1 MKAAEDAGQG
11 GRAAAERAPGH
22 EAARG
27 EPYDPRT
34 VQEKWQERWA
44 ALGPFRASDDPADPR
59 ERFYMVDMFPYP
71 SGDLHMGHAEAYA
84 VGDAMARYFFQRGHN
99 VLHPI
104 GWDAFGLPAENAAIR
119 NNSHPADWTYKNIET
134 QAASF
139 ARYAVSFDWS
149 RRLYTCD
156 PAYYR
161 WNQWLFLR
169 FFERG
174 LAYRKGGYVN
184 WCPKDQTVLANEQV
198 IAGRCERCGTE
209 VVRRVLTQWYFKITE
224 YADRLLADAEA
235 LEGNCPDRVLTM
247 QRNWIGRSTGAD
259 VDFVVEGRDEPI
271 TVYTTRPDTLYGATF
286 MVVAADSTLASELCA
301 EGQRAEFEAY
311 LAQVRKLTDIERQS
325 TDREKTGVF
334 LGVYAV
340 NPVNGE
346 RIPMWAADYVL
357 PDYGTGAIMA
367 VPAHDQRDLDFA
379 RKFGLPVQ
387 IVVATDQPDPAATGV
402 ATPGDGVL
410 VNSGPL
416 DGLSKREAIDRIT
429 DILSGKG
436 LGKAAVNY
444 RLRDWLLSRQR
455 FWGTPIPIIHCPSC
469 GEVPVPEEQLP
480 VELPDLRGADLT
492 PKGVS
497 PLAAATDWVNV
508 ECPKCGGPAKRDT
521 DTMDT
526 FVDSSW
532 YQFRYTSPRYEGGPF
547 RQEDVERWAPVDLY
561 VGGVEHAIL
570 HLLYARF
577 FTKVL
582 QDMGLLSFGEPFTR
596 LINQGQVI
604 NRGKA
609 MSKSLGNGVDLGEQ
623 IALYGVD
630 AIRLTMVFASPPQD
644 DIDWADVNPDAMVK
658 FLGRV
663 RRIAADVAAAG
674 TPQRDFGDGHRDLRR
689 VVHRIVDEV
698 TRQVESFHLN
708 VAVARLM
715 ELVSAVRK
723 AIDSGAGPADP
734 AVREGAEALAVMLS
748 LFAPYTAEECWEV
761 LGGLDHVGPDG
772 IQSVAR
778 ASWPV
783 ADPALLVQET
793 ITCVVQVNGK
803 VRDRLEVSPD
813 ITEAELRDLALAAS
827 GAARALTG
835 LGIQRVVVR
844 PPKLVNIV
852 AALHAAENRYHLA
865 EDGGVIAED
874 RREGRV
880 VGHQPDVPVALLE
893 RLDGGLA
900 VDHGRDDL
908 AVLRVLLL
916 ADDDPVPVGDGSV
929 DHRVTGDLEHEQ
941 VALAD

>member
-1 MKAAEDAGQG
+1 MT
-11 GRAAAERAPGH
+11 AAERAD
-22 EAARG
+22 EAKA
-27 EPYDPRT
+27 YDPRD
-34 VQEKWQERWA
+34 VQDKWQERWA
-44 ALGPFRASDDPADPR
+44 EIEPFRASDDPDDPR
-59 ERFYMVDMFPYP
+59 ERFYLVDMFPYP

-84 VGDAMARYFFQRGHN
+84 IGDAMARYGFLRGKN

-119 NNSHPADWTYKNIET
+119 NNTHPADWTYKNIDT

-139 ARYAVSFDWS
+139 RRYATSFDWS
-149 RRLYTCD
+149 RRLATCD
-156 PAYYR
+156 PEYYH

-169 FFERG
+169 FYERG

-198 IAGRCERCGTE
+198 VAGRCERCGTE

-224 YADRLLADAEA
+224 YADRLLADAAA
-235 LEGNCPDRVLTM
+235 LEGNWPDRVLTM
-247 QRNWIGRSTGAD
+247 QRNWIGRSTGAE
-259 VDFVVEGRDEPI
+259 VDFVVEGRDEPV

-286 MVVAADSTLASELCA
+286 MVVAADSALAAELCA
-301 EGQRAEFEAY
+301 DARRADFEAY
-311 LAQVRKLTDIERQS
+311 LAQVRKLTDIERQE

-379 RKFGLPVQ
+379 RKFGLPVR
-387 IVVATDQPDPAATGV
+387 IVVATDQPDPAQTGV
-402 ATPGDGVL
+402 ATPGDGLL

-416 DGLSKREAIDRIT
+416 DGLAKQAAIAKIT
-429 DILSGKG
+429 EILSGKG
-436 LGKAAVNY
+436 LGQSAVNY

-480 VELPDLRGADLT
+480 VVLPDLRGSDLT
-492 PKGVS
+492 PKGES

-508 ECPKCGGPAKRDT
+508 ECPKCGGAARRDT

-532 YQFRYTSPRYEGGPF
+532 YQFRYCSPHYAGAPF
-547 RQEDVERWAPVDLY
+547 RSDDVNRWAPVDLY

-582 QDMGLLSFGEPFTR
+582 QDLGLIDFGEPFTR
-596 LINQGQVI
+596 LLNQGQVI

-609 MSKSLGNGVDLGEQ
+609 MSKSLGNGVNLGEQ
-623 IALYGVD
+623 IGLYGVD
-630 AIRLTMVFASPPQD
+630 AIRLTMIFASPPQD

-663 RRIAADVAAAG
+663 WRIAADVAGAG
-674 TPQRDFGDGHRDLRR
+674 TGSGNTVSRDFTAGDRELRR
-689 VVHRIVDEV
+689 ATHRIIGEV
-698 TRQVESFHLN
+698 TRNVESYHLN

-715 ELVSAVRK
+715 ELVSATRK
-723 AIDSGAGPADP
+723 AIDSGPGAADP
-734 AVREGAEALAVMLS
+734 AVREAAEALAAMLS
-748 LFAPYTAEECWEV
+748 LFAPYTAEEAWEA
-761 LGGLDHVGPDG
+761 LGGPAGPAG
-772 IQSVAR
+772 IPSVAR
-778 ASWPV
+778 AAWPA
-783 ADPALLVQET
+783 ADPELLVQET
-793 ITCVVQVNGK
+793 VTCVVQVNGK

-813 ITEAELRDLALAAS
+813 VTEDELRDLATAAP
-827 GAARALTG
+827 GVGRALAG
-835 LGIQRVVVR
+835 QEVKRVIVR

-852 AALHAAENRYHLA
+852 A
-865 EDGGVIAED
+865 G
-874 RREGRV
+874 
-880 VGHQPDVPVALLE
+880 
-893 RLDGGLA
+893 
-900 VDHGRDDL
+900 
-908 AVLRVLLL
+908 
-916 ADDDPVPVGDGSV
+916 
-929 DHRVTGDLEHEQ
+929 
-941 VALAD
+941 